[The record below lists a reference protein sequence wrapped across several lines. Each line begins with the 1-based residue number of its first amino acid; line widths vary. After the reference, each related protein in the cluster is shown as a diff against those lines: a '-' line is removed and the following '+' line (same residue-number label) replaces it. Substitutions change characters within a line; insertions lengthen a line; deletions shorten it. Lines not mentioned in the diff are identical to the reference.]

1 MAIGGEKVNTNDSMR
16 AEPILMV
23 DTLMLTI
30 KEKTTSNYR
39 KLPQKQLYV
48 RLKMREEAPFN
59 REWELPGQRISLN
72 ENLDSAA
79 LRGLG
84 VHSNLEGLYLEQL
97 YTFGDADRDWT
108 GRTVSVAYL
117 ALISQ
122 QNLQAYEAEDKAD
135 ESQWFRVSYQPT
147 EQQQFESENGNIELI
162 QFYNLELA
170 PEIRLGDVKSG
181 PKVMAEPIFAKI
193 SVNNRISHHNLVRE
207 LELIETKGIAFD
219 HARIIGYGL
228 ERLKSKVE
236 YTDILFSLMPKT
248 FTLSELQQVYELLI
262 GEKVY
267 TAQFRRK
274 IEPKL
279 IRLADQVTEGKGHR
293 PAQRYQYNPLWQ
305 LKSNKR
311 RDFDEDG
318 SE

>member
-1 MAIGGEKVNTNDSMR
+1 MAKVKEREAADNPLQSAPVM
-16 AEPILMV
+16 MV
-23 DTLMLTI
+23 DTLMFTI
-30 KEKTTSNYR
+30 KEKLVSNYR

-48 RLKMREEAPFN
+48 RLKFRETEPCALQ
-59 REWELPGQRISLN
+59 WELPGQRIQAD
-72 ENLDSAA
+72 ENLDTAA
-79 LRGLG
+79 LRGIG
-84 VHSNLEGLYLEQL
+84 INSDLEGLYLEQL
-97 YTFGDADRDWT
+97 YTFGDAERNWN

-122 QNLQAYEAEDKAD
+122 QRVQMLEGEANGAD
-135 ESQWFRVSYQPT
+135 GQWFRVNYQPT
-147 EQQQFESENGNIELI
+147 DQRQFENENGEIELI
-162 QFYNLELA
+162 QFYNLELI
-170 PEIRLGDVKSG
+170 PESG
-181 PKVMAEPIFAKI
+181 LEKKRPQEKVSDTIFAKI

-236 YTDILFSLMPKT
+236 YTDVLFSLMPRT
-248 FTLSELQQVYELLI
+248 FTLSELQQVYELLV
-262 GEKVY
+262 GGKVY

-279 IRLADQVTEGKGHR
+279 TRLADQVTEGKGHR

-305 LKSNKR
+305 LKADLR
-311 RDFDEDG
+311 RHYDENVA
-318 SE
+318 E